1 MAKITY
7 KKLTKRFSADK
18 LKNFFDEAL
27 PGKSLGQCEN
37 IIKQSAIIGAFD
49 NDKLIGIARSLD
61 DSVYG
66 FITDVIIKP
75 EYRGKG
81 IGSKVVK
88 EICSDLKKKGVK
100 IIHCSTDKKLINFF
114 QSAEKFGYDSNDIT
128 LYCKNF

>member
-7 KKLTKRFSADK
+7 KKLTKRFSAEI
-18 LKNFFDEAL
+18 LKNFFDETL
-27 PGKSLGQCEN
+27 PGKSLSQCEN
-37 IIKQSAIIGAFD
+37 IIKQSAIIGAFN

-88 EICSDLKKKGVK
+88 EICSDLKRKGVK
-100 IIHCSTDKKLINFF
+100 IIHCSTEKRLIKFY
-114 QSAEKFGYDSNDIT
+114 QSAEKFEYDSNDVT